1 MSKQRL
7 EQKQHYGLSHQQIQ
21 FLGILQIP
29 IVSLEHRIEEEIEDN
44 PALEEDERE
53 DVQSAFY
60 DSSLKK
66 KLEDFQIEDKS
77 ESLSDYLK
85 KQLVDLSLDEEM
97 LFLVKYLINSLD
109 NNGFLKR
116 DLYSINSD
124 LLVNNK
130 VVSEKKLKLALQILQ
145 NLDPV
150 GVGTTDLQNCILLQL
165 LKKHPLE
172 KEAYQIILNYYTQF
186 YNKNFEYLIE
196 KVNITKE
203 KLKNI
208 YRIIERLK
216 PIPSDGFTSN
226 NSVSKYIFS
235 DFTIEINNNEPE
247 LRINKGNTKTVKV
260 SNYYSNLLKETK
272 DVRTKDFLT
281 KKIDKAKWFKEALVK
296 RDETLRMVMTTIIQL
311 QKDYLISG
319 IEKDLK
325 PMKLADIADIVNM
338 DVSTISRVSNSKFVE
353 THFGTFRVKEFFS
366 DAYMKKSGEVVSTKE
381 IKKTLK
387 KIILNEN
394 KIKPYTDEQL
404 ADLLGGEEY
413 HIARRTVA
421 KYRKQLSIK
430 TSKLRRE
437 L

>member
-44 PALEEDERE
+44 PALEENERE